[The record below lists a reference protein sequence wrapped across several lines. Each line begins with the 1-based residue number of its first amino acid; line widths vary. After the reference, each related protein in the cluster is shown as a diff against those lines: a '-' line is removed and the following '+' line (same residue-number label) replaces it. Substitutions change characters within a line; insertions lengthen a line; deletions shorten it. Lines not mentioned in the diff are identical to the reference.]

1 VQPYA
6 GIGFALQLARMG
18 ESATTRSDS
27 DVGAGFNALAGIRFF
42 LSPYIAVFTEYK
54 FSEGALS
61 FDDAFIVGG
70 GFVAEY
76 RAQYIVAGVT
86 YHF

>member
-1 VQPYA
+1 
-6 GIGFALQLARMG
+6 MG

-27 DVGAGFNALAGIRFF
+27 DVGGGLNALAGIRFF
-42 LSPYIAVFTEYK
+42 LTPYIALFTEYK
-54 FSEGALS
+54 LSEGTLR
-61 FDDAFIVGG
+61 FDDAFVVGN

-76 RAQYIVAGVT
+76 FAQYVVAGVT